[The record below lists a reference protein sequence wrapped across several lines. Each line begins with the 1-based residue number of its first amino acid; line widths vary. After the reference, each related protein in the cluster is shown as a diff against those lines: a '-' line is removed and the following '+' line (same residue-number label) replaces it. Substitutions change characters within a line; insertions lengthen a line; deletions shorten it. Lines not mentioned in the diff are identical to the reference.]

1 VRRGSSDDPDGPRPP
16 HEQRFGRGA
25 FGIEAAMGHRLAA
38 TGLIA
43 RIDHLVPAAL
53 EELERRDANLGKEGI

>member
-1 VRRGSSDDPDGPRPP
+1 
-16 HEQRFGRGA
+16 
-25 FGIEAAMGHRLAA
+25 MGHRLAA

-53 EELERRDANLGKEGI
+53 EELERRYANLGKEGI